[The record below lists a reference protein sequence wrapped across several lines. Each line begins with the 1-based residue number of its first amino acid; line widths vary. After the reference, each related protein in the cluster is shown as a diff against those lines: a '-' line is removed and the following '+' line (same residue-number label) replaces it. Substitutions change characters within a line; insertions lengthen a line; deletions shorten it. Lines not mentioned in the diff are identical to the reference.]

1 MTKPVISKEPEVSW
15 RTEMV
20 KSALQLHGRPSEEAV
35 KSYHKHLLAEFETLA
50 GAQVAKKGGSSN
62 LALKAADASGDKGGG
77 KGGGNGATCKYFLSP
92 KGCKFG
98 SKCKFP
104 HSMNELSKAERF
116 KKCLNCGSEEHRA
129 KDCKAGKAEPKTQD
143 PKPSVQAAS
152 TSTPTSQSV
161 VHATPVLSMETF
173 MQQAVQA
180 LRQLEAN
187 PPRNDATSPSQPP
200 QPEGVSTA
208 SQPSSTPNPSVKRL
222 TIRAVMPSSC
232 FPVPSSSPADE
243 PPVEPSPVASQPPLI
258 GYALLD
264 SGATHPMRQA
274 SSEEE
279 WIEAD
284 EVQVSLA
291 GDQTTVMRLTRAG
304 TLFFPPGRDGLVQPI
319 VPMGAIIEQ
328 LGYKLV

>member
-1 MTKPVISKEPEVSW
+1 
-15 RTEMV
+15 MV

-62 LALKAADASGDKGGG
+62 LALKAADASGDKRGKASGAKGGG
-77 KGGGNGATCKYFLSP
+77 KGGGNGAPCKYFLSP

-98 SKCKFP
+98 SKCKYP

-129 KDCKAGKAEPKTQD
+129 KDCKAGKAEPKNTGSKNLPCRQ
-143 PKPSVQAAS
+143 PQPLPPQANPLRMRPRCLAWK
-152 TSTPTSQSV
+152 
-161 VHATPVLSMETF
+161 TF

-187 PPRNDATSPSQPP
+187 PPRNDATPQSQPP

-222 TIRAVMPSSC
+222 TIRSVMPSSC
-232 FPVPSSSPADE
+232 FPVLSSSPANE

-304 TLFFPPGRDGLVQPI
+304 TLLLPPGRDGLVQPT
-319 VPMGAIIEQ
+319 VPMGVRS
-328 LGYKLV
+328 LSSWGTR

>member
-15 RTEMV
+15 RTEMI

-62 LALKAADASGDKGGG
+62 LALKAADASGDKGGKASG
-77 KGGGNGATCKYFLSP
+77 AKGGGNGNACKYFVSP

-98 SKCKFP
+98 SKCKYP

-116 KKCLNCGSEEHRA
+116 KKCLNCGSEEHHA
-129 KDCKAGKAEPKTQD
+129 KDCKAGKAEPKTQN
-143 PKPSVQAAS
+143 PKPSAQAVS
-152 TSTPTSQSV
+152 SSGQSV
-161 VHATPVLSMETF
+161 VHATPVLTMETF

-187 PPRNDATSPSQPP
+187 PSRNDATPQSQPPQP

-222 TIRAVMPSSC
+222 TIRSVMPSSC
-232 FPVPSSSPADE
+232 FPFRAPLLPMSPRW
-243 PPVEPSPVASQPPLI
+243 SHHPL
-258 GYALLD
+258 
-264 SGATHPMRQA
+264 HPN
-274 SSEEE
+274 
-279 WIEAD
+279 
-284 EVQVSLA
+284 
-291 GDQTTVMRLTRAG
+291 RL
-304 TLFFPPGRDGLVQPI
+304 
-319 VPMGAIIEQ
+319 
-328 LGYKLV
+328 

>member
-1 MTKPVISKEPEVSW
+1 MSC
-15 RTEMV
+15 
-20 KSALQLHGRPSEEAV
+20 LGR
-35 KSYHKHLLAEFETLA
+35 
-50 GAQVAKKGGSSN
+50 
-62 LALKAADASGDKGGG
+62 
-77 KGGGNGATCKYFLSP
+77 NG
-92 KGCKFG
+92 
-98 SKCKFP
+98 
-104 HSMNELSKAERF
+104 F

-129 KDCKAGKAEPKTQD
+129 KYCKAGKAEPKTQD
-143 PKPSVQAAS
+143 QQLSVQAAS
-152 TSTPTSQSV
+152 TSTPTSQPV

-187 PPRNDATSPSQPP
+187 PPRNDATPQSQPPQP

-222 TIRAVMPSSC
+222 TIRSVMPSSC
-232 FPVPSSSPADE
+232 FPVSSSSPANE

-264 SGATHPMRQA
+264 SGATHPTRQA

-279 WIEAD
+279 WIEAN

-304 TLFFPPGRDGLVQPI
+304 TLLLPPGRDGLAQPI

-328 LGYKLV
+328 LGYKLVWSAGSCKLYPPDGKSLRLRVKNGCPELVESQALTLISRFGRAKNAKG

>member
-1 MTKPVISKEPEVSW
+1 MPPGIRGERRVEPKVEVKVEGMATHANISFRLRGVS
-15 RTEMV
+15 
-20 KSALQLHGRPSEEAV
+20 LGPSV
-35 KSYHKHLLAEFETLA
+35 ST
-50 GAQVAKKGGSSN
+50 
-62 LALKAADASGDKGGG
+62 
-77 KGGGNGATCKYFLSP
+77 
-92 KGCKFG
+92 
-98 SKCKFP
+98 P

-143 PKPSVQAAS
+143 QKPSVQAAS

-187 PPRNDATSPSQPP
+187 PSRNDATPPSQQPHPP
-200 QPEGVSTA
+200 PEGVST

-222 TIRAVMPSSC
+222 TIRSVMPSSC
-232 FPVPSSSPADE
+232 FPVPSSSPANE

-304 TLFFPPGRDGLVQPI
+304 TLLLPLGRDGLVQPI

-328 LGYKLV
+328 LGYKLVWSAGSCKLYPPDGKSLRLRVKNRLPGIG